1 MDRLGSERERADD
14 EGRPEEKIWRAG
26 ARMGELITQAI
37 AAIIVLG
44 IFTGLVYLRLQG
56 QLGDDGLLVF
66 AGVIIGYLLHSIKD
80 II

>member
-1 MDRLGSERERADD
+1 
-14 EGRPEEKIWRAG
+14 
-26 ARMGELITQAI
+26 MGELITQVI

-44 IFTGLVYLRLQG
+44 IFAGLVYLRLVG

-66 AGVIIGYLLHSIKD
+66 SGVIIGYLLHSIKD